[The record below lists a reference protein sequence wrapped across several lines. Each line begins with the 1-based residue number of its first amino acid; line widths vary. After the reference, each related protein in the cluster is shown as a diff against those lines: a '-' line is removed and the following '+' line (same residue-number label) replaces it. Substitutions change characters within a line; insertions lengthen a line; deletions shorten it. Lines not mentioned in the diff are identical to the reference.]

1 MKNNT
6 PRHSVFFAALKFSVP
21 VFFGYIAI
29 GIAFGLLMSDAG
41 FPWWLSF
48 LMSVFIYAG
57 AAQFITVGF
66 LTSGTGLLEAALIQ
80 FVVNAR
86 HMAYGFSMLNRY
98 KNAGLYRYYLIFGL
112 TDETFALLSSFEPAE
127 TMSEKERAKFM
138 FYVTALDQSYWTA
151 GSLIGAIA
159 GSIIPFSTEGIGFAL
174 TALFVVL
181 MTEKMLEPQPRLSK
195 TVEGCPLVKRN
206 PFIFICSAIAAVLC
220 AFFMPSGVS
229 ILAALV
235 ISLVLSSV
243 LLNSSVSQK
252 LSGADEKKQGAA
264 Q

>member
-1 MKNNT
+1 MKSNT
-6 PRHSVFFAALKFSVP
+6 SRYSIFFAALKFSVP

-41 FPWWLSF
+41 YPWWLSF
-48 LMSVFIYAG
+48 LMSLVVYAG

-66 LTSGTGLLEAALIQ
+66 FAAGTGLLEAALIQ

-86 HMAYGFSMLNRY
+86 HMAYGFSMLNRF
-98 KNAGLYRYYLIFGL
+98 KNSRLYRFYLIFGL
-112 TDETFALLSSFEPAE
+112 TDETFALLSSFEPTE
-127 TMSEKERAKFM
+127 MMSEKERTKFM
-138 FYVTALDQSYWTA
+138 FYVTALDQSYWVA
-151 GSLIGAIA
+151 GSLIGAIT
-159 GSIIPFSTEGIGFAL
+159 GSLIPFSTEGIGFAL

-181 MTEKMLEPQPRLSK
+181 MTEKMLE
-195 TVEGCPLVKRN
+195 KRN
-206 PFIFICSAIAAVLC
+206 PLIFICSATAAVLC

-229 ILAALV
+229 ILAAMI

-243 LLNSSVSQK
+243 LLNRSAADKNKQK
-252 LSGADEKKQGAA
+252 AA